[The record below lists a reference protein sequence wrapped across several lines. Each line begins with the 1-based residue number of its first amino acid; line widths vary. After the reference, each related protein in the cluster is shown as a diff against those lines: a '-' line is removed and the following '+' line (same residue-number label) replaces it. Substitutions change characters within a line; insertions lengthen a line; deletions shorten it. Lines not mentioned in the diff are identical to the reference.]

1 MNVRRITTA
10 LGAVAAAA
18 ALSFAVPV
26 SAQAAEGALTIDA
39 TTYDNPADGC
49 MNVGGPP
56 APRHYVFNGTDAFVL
71 LYTGVDCQG
80 TPVGV
85 VPPEDGDFTQFE
97 SLRIGL
103 PS

>member
-1 MNVRRITTA
+1 MNLRRNTLA

-18 ALSFAVPV
+18 ILSVAVPA

-39 TTYDNPADGC
+39 TTYENPADGC

-56 APRHYVFNGTDAFVL
+56 APRHYLFNGTDTPVF

-80 TPVGV
+80 SPVRV
-85 VPPEDGDFTQFE
+85 VTPEDGDFTPFE
-97 SLRIGL
+97 SVYIGL
-103 PS
+103 PN